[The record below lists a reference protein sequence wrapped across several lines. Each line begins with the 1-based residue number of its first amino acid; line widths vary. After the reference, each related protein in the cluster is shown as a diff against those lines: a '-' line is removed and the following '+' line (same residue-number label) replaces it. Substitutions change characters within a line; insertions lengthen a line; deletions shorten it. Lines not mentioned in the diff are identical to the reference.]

1 VTIGADPYSPA
12 LIRPN
17 GAYYLLGPF
26 GTIGGSRSPL
36 KRMTRGRR
44 PPRRHVRNVLG
55 LRKLGALGWMEGQ
68 RASSER
74 MYRSRAESR
83 RQMSAVLP
91 IRGEMG
97 SGHKR
102 KTPGVGTLLE
112 AAIGVEPMIEVLQLS
127 DGDDGAWP
135 SVRESAAPSK
145 VLRRLGH
152 RQSLSVVDGD
162 EVSRQQHV
170 GR

>member
-1 VTIGADPYSPA
+1 VAAGATESH
-12 LIRPN
+12 RQN
-17 GAYYLLGPF
+17 V
-26 GTIGGSRSPL
+26 GGS
-36 KRMTRGRR
+36 TDTE
-44 PPRRHVRNVLG
+44 V
-55 LRKLGALGWMEGQ
+55 AY
-68 RASSER
+68 ASA
-74 MYRSRAESR
+74 AEKGSF
-83 RQMSAVLP
+83 A
-91 IRGEMG
+91 GE
-97 SGHKR
+97 K
-102 KTPGVGTLLE
+102 LE
-112 AAIGVEPMIEVLQLS
+112 AAIGVEPMMEVLQLS